1 MAGLLRY
8 QIFLSYGILILGL
21 WYTAIQNKPLL
32 LKNDNDASSSSS
44 SIIVPLFSSLPY
56 GAQEAI
62 IDFFPLWVLIC
73 LGLYAVGSIAHGVA
87 NFADCPIA
95 AKEVEKHIAEAK
107 ADMKKRGII
116 D

>member
-21 WYTAIQNKPLL
+21 WYTALQNKSLL
-32 LKNDNDASSSSS
+32 LKNDNNDI
-44 SIIVPLFSSLPY
+44 SIPFYSSLPY
-56 GAQEAI
+56 AAQEAI
-62 IDFFPLWVLIC
+62 IDFFPLWALIC
-73 LGLYAVGSIAHGVA
+73 LGLYAVGSIAYGVV
-87 NFADCPIA
+87 NFADCPLA

-107 ADMKKRGII
+107 ADMKRRGII